1 MSSERD
7 ALNSR
12 IITVVEIIN
21 GFKDIAEGKAVG
33 PDGFLKETSKHYL
46 QTTHTFKQVI

>member
-1 MSSERD
+1 MSSEQCD

-21 GFKDIAEGKAVG
+21 GFKDIAESKAVG
-33 PDGFLKETSKHYL
+33 PDGFFKETSKSLCPNY
-46 QTTHTFKQVI
+46 TYF